1 MSDFESPA
9 VRRVEPAA
17 VRGNERQARP
27 ARQRIPIR
35 RIILT
40 SLCTAGGLG
49 LFAYVVRRA
58 GVDEVVAGI
67 QRVGWGLTAILA
79 LQGVRF
85 AVRTQGWRLC
95 MPRSAHLPFRRA
107 FAAFLAGDAVG
118 SVTPLGLLA
127 SEPTKVFLT
136 RHHLATRDSV
146 ASLATEN
153 LVYAASVAAM
163 VAVGLVIVLATV
175 PLPSSWWWGLLAGLV
190 LLVVAVFGTRALM
203 GRSAVRA
210 SNARSGWREQLERL
224 RLGVA
229 EFSHAHRE
237 RLWAAFGLDAI
248 FHTVAVV
255 EVFLTLRWLLGDQSP
270 TLTQAV
276 AFEALN
282 RVVTVAFK
290 FVPFRVGVDEAVTGA
305 AAPLLAVDPAA
316 AVALAVVRKVRNL
329 LWSFAGLAVIV
340 AHPAQA
346 VPEMRLRGRGAD
358 PLL

>member
-1 MSDFESPA
+1 MSDIESPA

-17 VRGNERQARP
+17 VRADERQRS
-27 ARQRIPIR
+27 ARQRGPAR
-35 RIILT
+35 RIIVT
-40 SLCTAGGLG
+40 AVCTAGGLG

-58 GVDEVVAGI
+58 GVDEVVGGI

-79 LQGVRF
+79 LQGLRF
-85 AVRTQGWRLC
+85 ALRTQCWRLC
-95 MPRSAHLPFRRA
+95 MPRNAHLPFRRA
-107 FAAFLAGDAVG
+107 FAAFLAGDAIG

-146 ASLATEN
+146 ASLAIEN

-175 PLPSSWWWGLLAGLV
+175 PLPSSWWWGLLVGLA
-190 LLVVAVFGTRALM
+190 LLVFAVFGTRAVM
-203 GRSAVRA
+203 GRSTVTA

-229 EFSHAHRE
+229 EFSHAHEE
-237 RLWAAFGLDAI
+237 RLWAAFGLDAM
-248 FHTVAVV
+248 FHAVAVV
-255 EVFLTLRWLLGDQSP
+255 EVFLTLRWLLGDRSP

-329 LWSFAGLAVIV
+329 LWSFVGLAVIV
-340 AHPAQA
+340 AHPAEA
-346 VPEMRLRGRGAD
+346 VPETRRPGRGAD

>member
-1 MSDFESPA
+1 MSDIESPA
-9 VRRVEPAA
+9 VSRVESVAA
-17 VRGNERQARP
+17 RGERQARP
-27 ARQRIPIR
+27 VQPRGPAR
-35 RIILT
+35 RIIIT
-40 SLCTAGGLG
+40 AACTAGGLG

-58 GVDEVVAGI
+58 GVDEVVGGI

-79 LQGVRF
+79 LQGLRF
-85 AVRTQGWRLC
+85 ALRTQCWRLC
-95 MPRSAHLPFRRA
+95 MPRHADLPFRRA
-107 FAAFLAGDAVG
+107 FAAFLAGDAIG

-146 ASLATEN
+146 ASLALEN
-153 LVYAASVAAM
+153 LIYAGSVAAM
-163 VAVGLVIVLATV
+163 VAVGLLIVLISV
-175 PLPSSWWWGLLAGLV
+175 PLSRGWRWGLAVALV
-190 LLVVAVFGTRALM
+190 LLVSVVLRIRALIRRPANA
-203 GRSAVRA
+203 GAR
-210 SNARSGWREQLERL
+210 ARSRWRERLERL
-224 RLGVA
+224 RLAVA
-229 EFSHAHRE
+229 EFSNTHEE
-237 RLWAAFGLDAI
+237 RLWAAFGLDAA
-248 FHTVAVV
+248 FHAVAVL
-255 EVFLTLRWLLGDQSP
+255 EVFLALRWLLGDQSP

-329 LWSFAGLAVIV
+329 LWSFVGLAVIV

-346 VPEMRLRGRGAD
+346 VSETRRHGRGDD
-358 PLL
+358 PPL